1 MSNMSYCRFENTSD
15 DLLDCVN
22 AMQEACTLDELDL
35 SEYESSAMKRM
46 RKLCERFLEEYE
58 RLQNTDSESDFE

>member
-35 SEYESSAMKRM
+35 SDEENRSMNRM

-58 RLQNTDSESDFE
+58 RLQNTDSDCDFE

>member
-22 AMQEACTLDELDL
+22 VMQEACTLEEMDL
-35 SEYESSAMKRM
+35 SEEETRSMNRM

-58 RLQNTDSESDFE
+58 RLQNTDSDCDFE

>member
-15 DLLDCVN
+15 DLFDCLN
-22 AMQEACTLDELDL
+22 AMQDASTLEIMDL
-35 SEYESSAMKRM
+35 SEEETRSMNRM
-46 RKLCERFLEEYE
+46 RRLCERFLEEYE